1 MAMSD
6 HIDGPRVIGES
17 IVDSGSSCTHNFAE
31 GPGYKFTGITFVREP
46 ENGKLVK
53 AGANRFVYT
62 PNKGFTGK
70 DAYLFKICAI
80 KGAQTGCSTVAFVA
94 EVK

>member
-1 MAMSD
+1 
-6 HIDGPRVIGES
+6 VES

-70 DAYLFKICAI
+70 EPIFSRSAPSRARRR
-80 KGAQTGCSTVAFVA
+80 GARRWRLWRR
-94 EVK
+94 